1 MYNTKVV
8 CTYNTPEVFLETD
21 DITDDEK
28 AFVRDIIYRQELLDI
43 LNIDYENEDNDN
55 DDKISEAVK
64 ELYNRV
70 KDCTELKKCMVKV
83 VEKHMNVGKY
93 MTNNEELGM
102 MLLLSYDYMYL
113 THICIS
119 EYLETGAI
127 SHENMRKLENILF
140 ITS

>member
-70 KDCTELKKCMVKV
+70 KDCTELRKCMVKV

-119 EYLETGAI
+119 EYLDTGAI
-127 SHENMRKLENILF
+127 SHENMRKLETILF
-140 ITS
+140 L

>member
-28 AFVRDIIYRQELLDI
+28 AFVRDIIYRQELLNV

-70 KDCTELKKCMVKV
+70 KDCTELRKCMVKV
-83 VEKHMNVGKY
+83 VEKHINVGKY

-119 EYLETGAI
+119 EYLDTGAI
-127 SHENMRKLENILF
+127 SDDNMRKLDKAIL
-140 ITS
+140 

>member
-55 DDKISEAVK
+55 DDKISESVK

-93 MTNNEELGM
+93 MTNNEELGI

-113 THICIS
+113 THICIT
-119 EYLETGAI
+119 EFIETGTI
-127 SHENMRKLENILF
+127 SDENIGKLDNILF
-140 ITS
+140 

>member
-70 KDCTELKKCMVKV
+70 KDCTELRKCMVKV

-119 EYLETGAI
+119 EFIETGNI
-127 SHENMRKLENILF
+127 DDENIGKLAKALN
-140 ITS
+140 

>member
-55 DDKISEAVK
+55 DDKISESVK
-64 ELYNRV
+64 ELYMRV
-70 KDCTELKKCMVKV
+70 KDCTELRKCMVKV

-119 EYLETGAI
+119 EYLETSEI
-127 SHENMRKLENILF
+127 SDDNMRKLEKALN
-140 ITS
+140 

>member
-1 MYNTKVV
+1 MYNTKVE

-28 AFVRDIIYRQELLDI
+28 MFVRDTIYRQELLNVLD
-43 LNIDYENEDNDN
+43 IDYENEDNDN

-64 ELYNRV
+64 ELYIRV
-70 KDCTELKKCMVKV
+70 KDCTELRKCMVKV

-93 MTNNEELGM
+93 MKNDEELGM
-102 MLLLSYDYMYL
+102 MLLFSYDYMYL

-119 EYLETGAI
+119 EFIETGKI
-127 SHENMRKLENILF
+127 SDENIKKLVKALN
-140 ITS
+140 

>member
-21 DITDDEK
+21 NITNDEK
-28 AFVRDIIYRQELLDI
+28 TFIRDIIYRQEFLNVLD
-43 LNIDYENEDNDN
+43 IDYENSYDDNEE
-55 DDKISEAVK
+55 KISEAIK

-70 KDCTELKKCMVKV
+70 KDSTCLRKCMVKV

-93 MTNNEELGM
+93 MTGGEELGM
-102 MLLLSYDYMYL
+102 MLLFSYDYMYL

-119 EYLETGAI
+119 EFIETGNIDHDNI
-127 SHENMRKLENILF
+127 SKLEKALN
-140 ITS
+140 